1 MWKEPVRS
9 GAVLSGVAMLYFVFE
24 RSGYTLLTILANLL
38 LVLVVGTFVWSTAS
52 SLSNGSLPAVP
63 VPDPANPEAL
73 EKAFDSFSERCK
85 VLVNKTLGMAHRL
98 AKGTDPALSIKAA
111 LILYAVAKVS
121 ESQAAFVH
129 SFVLSF
135 CARHHRAEQTT
146 DRE

>member
-1 MWKEPVRS
+1 
-9 GAVLSGVAMLYFVFE
+9 MLYFVFE